1 MCYHLRK
8 AKRVLNNA
16 KIIVQKFG
24 GSSVA
29 NIDRL
34 KNVAARVV
42 KQKESG
48 YQVVVVVS
56 ALGDTT
62 DELVEK
68 AYAITPH
75 PSEREMD
82 VLLATGEQ
90 ISIALLAMA
99 IQALGFD
106 AISFSGIQAGIV
118 TDTSHTKAKIVDIKT
133 DRLRRELNKGKIVIV
148 AGFQGATVDNDTTT
162 LGRGG
167 SDLTAIALAAKLQA
181 ESCDIYTDVEGVYTT
196 NPRLV
201 KEARKLDTISYEE
214 MLEMSASGAQVMQL
228 RAVEYA
234 RNYGVPIQVRSSF
247 SDDRGTVIKGEQDM
261 LEKPII
267 SGISY
272 DAGQAKVTILGVPDK
287 PGIAARV
294 FTTLAKANV
303 NVDMII
309 QNVSAAGYTDISF
322 TVESSDLKA
331 AKGVTDKLVPE
342 LSAKG
347 LTVDAEMAMISLVGA
362 GMKTHPG
369 VAADMF
375 SVLSRNKINIE
386 MISTS
391 PIKISC
397 VIKSGQAETAVKAL
411 HKHFKLEKA

>member
-1 MCYHLRK
+1 MSI
-8 AKRVLNNA
+8 V
-16 KIIVQKFG
+16 VQKFG

-34 KNVAARVV
+34 KNVAKRVV
-42 KQKESG
+42 REKEAG
-48 YQVVVVVS
+48 NDVVVVVS

-68 AYAITPH
+68 ARAITPH

-82 VLLATGEQ
+82 VLLSTGEQ

-99 IQALGFD
+99 VQALGHE
-106 AISFSGIQAGIV
+106 AVSFTGSQAGIV
-118 TDTSHTKAKIVDIKT
+118 TDTSHGKAKIVDINT
-133 DRLRRELNKGKIVIV
+133 DRLSKELKKGNIVIV
-148 AGFQGATVDNDTTT
+148 AGFQGSTVDHDTTT

-167 SDLTAIALAAKLQA
+167 SDLTAIALASKLKA
-181 ESCDIYTDVEGVYTT
+181 EACEIFTDVEGVYTT

-201 KEARKLDTISYEE
+201 EDARKLSAISYEE

-234 RNYGVPIQVRSSF
+234 RNYGVPIHVRSSF
-247 SDDRGTVIKGEQDM
+247 NDESGTMIKGEQDM

-272 DAGQAKVTILGVPDK
+272 DMSQAKVTLLGVPDK
-287 PGIAARV
+287 PGVAAQVFSAIAQAS
-294 FTTLAKANV
+294 V
-303 NVDMII
+303 NIDTII
-309 QNVSAAGYTDISF
+309 QNVSEAGLTDISF
-322 TVESSDLKA
+322 TVESDDLPA
-331 AKGVTDKLVPE
+331 AQKV
-342 LSAKG
+342 
-347 LTVDAEMAMISLVGA
+347 VDALIPVLDARGSVYDADMATVSLVGA

-369 VAADMF
+369 VAAEMF
-375 SVLSRNKINIE
+375 GVMSKNKINLE

-397 VIKSGQAETAVKAL
+397 VIKKDQAEMAVTEL
-411 HKHFKLEKA
+411 HKHFKLDQG

>member
-1 MCYHLRK
+1 MGI
-8 AKRVLNNA
+8 V
-16 KIIVQKFG
+16 VQKFG

-34 KNVAARVV
+34 KNVAKRVV
-42 KQKESG
+42 REKEAG
-48 YQVVVVVS
+48 NDVVVVVS

-68 AYAITPH
+68 ARAITPH

-82 VLLATGEQ
+82 VLLSTGEQ

-99 IQALGFD
+99 VQALGHE
-106 AISFSGIQAGIV
+106 AVSFTGSQAGIV

-133 DRLRRELNKGKIVIV
+133 DRLSKELQKGNIVIV
-148 AGFQGATVDNDTTT
+148 AGFQGSTVDHDTTT

-167 SDLTAIALAAKLQA
+167 SDLTAIALASKLKA
-181 ESCDIYTDVEGVYTT
+181 DACEIFTDVEGVYTT

-201 KEARKLDTISYEE
+201 AEARKLSAISYEE

-234 RNYGVPIQVRSSF
+234 RNYGVPIHVRSSF
-247 SDDRGTVIKGEQDM
+247 NDEAGTMIKGEQDM

-272 DAGQAKVTILGVPDK
+272 DMSQAKVTLLGVPDK
-287 PGIAARV
+287 PGVAAKVFSAIA
-294 FTTLAKANV
+294 LASV
-303 NVDMII
+303 NIDTII
-309 QNVSAAGYTDISF
+309 QNVSEAGLTDISF
-322 TVESSDLKA
+322 TVESDDLPA
-331 AKGVTDKLVPE
+331 AQKVVDALIPE
-342 LSAKG
+342 LGARGSVYDADMA
-347 LTVDAEMAMISLVGA
+347 TVSLVGA

-369 VAADMF
+369 VAAEMF
-375 SVLSRNKINIE
+375 GVMSQHKINLE

-397 VIKSGQAETAVKAL
+397 VIKKDQAEMAVQEL
-411 HKHFKLEKA
+411 HKHFKLDQG

>member
-1 MCYHLRK
+1 MSI
-8 AKRVLNNA
+8 V
-16 KIIVQKFG
+16 VQKFG

-29 NIDRL
+29 DIDRL
-34 KNVAARVV
+34 KNVAKRVV
-42 KQKESG
+42 KQKKAG
-48 YQVVVVVS
+48 DQVVVVVS

-62 DELVEK
+62 DELMAK
-68 AYAITPH
+68 ANAINKN

-99 IQALGFD
+99 IQALGYD
-106 AISFSGIQAGIV
+106 AISFSGSQAGIV

-133 DRLRRELNKGKIVIV
+133 DRLLKELDKGNIVIV
-148 AGFQGATVDNDTTT
+148 AGFQGATVDHDTTT

-167 SDLTAIALAAKLQA
+167 SDLTAIALAAKLKA
-181 ESCDIYTDVEGVYTT
+181 VSCDIFTDVEGVFTT
-196 NPRLV
+196 DPRLV
-201 KEARKLDTISYEE
+201 KEARKLSAISYEE
-214 MLEMSASGAQVMQL
+214 MLEMSASGAQVIQL

-234 RNYGVPIQVRSSF
+234 RNYGVPIHVRSTF
-247 SDDRGTVIKGEQDM
+247 SEGLGTFIKGEGDM

-272 DAGQAKVTILGVPDK
+272 DTSQAKVTILGVPDK
-287 PGIAARV
+287 PGIAAKV
-294 FTTLAKANV
+294 FSALAKAGV
-303 NVDMII
+303 NVDTII
-309 QNVSAAGYTDISF
+309 QNVSAAGFTDISF
-322 TVESSDLKA
+322 TVESDGLKA
-331 AKGVTDKLVPE
+331 AKATVERLVPAM
-342 LSAKG
+342 SAKG
-347 LTVDAEMAMISLVGA
+347 STYDSNIATVSLVGA

-375 SVLSRNKINIE
+375 GVLSKNKINIE

-397 VIKSGQAETAVKAL
+397 VIQKRQAEMAVKEL
-411 HKHFKLEKA
+411 HKHFRLDKG

>member
-1 MCYHLRK
+1 M
-8 AKRVLNNA
+8 AIV
-16 KIIVQKFG
+16 VQKFG

-34 KNVAARVV
+34 KNVAKRVV
-42 KQKESG
+42 KQREAGDK
-48 YQVVVVVS
+48 VVVVVS

-62 DELVEK
+62 DELLEK
-68 AYAITPH
+68 AHAITKD

-99 IQALGFD
+99 IQALGHD
-106 AISFSGIQAGIV
+106 AISFSGSQAGIV

-133 DRLRRELNKGKIVIV
+133 DRLLKELDKGTIIIV
-148 AGFQGATVDNDTTT
+148 AGFQGATVDHDTTT

-167 SDLTAIALAAKLQA
+167 SDLTAIALAARLKA
-181 ESCDIYTDVEGVYTT
+181 SSCDIFTDVEGVYTT
-196 NPRLV
+196 DPRVV
-201 KEARKLDTISYEE
+201 KKARKLPAISYEE
-214 MLEMSASGAQVMQL
+214 MLEMAASGAQVMQL

-234 RNYGVPIQVRSSF
+234 RNYGVPIHVRSSF
-247 SDDRGTVIKGEQDM
+247 SDRPGTIIKGEQDM

-272 DAGQAKVTILGVPDK
+272 DASQAKVTILGVPDK
-287 PGIAARV
+287 PGIAAKV
-294 FTTLAKANV
+294 FSALAKDGI
-303 NVDMII
+303 NVDTII
-309 QNVSAAGYTDISF
+309 QNVSAAGFTDISF
-322 TVESSDLKA
+322 TVERDGLNAARATVDKLLPVLG
-331 AKGVTDKLVPE
+331 AKGSLYD
-342 LSAKG
+342 ADMA
-347 LTVDAEMAMISLVGA
+347 TVSLIGA

-375 SVLSRNKINIE
+375 SVLSKNKINIE

-397 VIKSGQAETAVKAL
+397 VIKKAQAEMAVKEL
-411 HKHFKLEKA
+411 HKHFKLDKG

>member
-1 MCYHLRK
+1 M
-8 AKRVLNNA
+8 AIV
-16 KIIVQKFG
+16 VQKFG

-34 KNVAARVV
+34 KNVAERVV
-42 KQKESG
+42 KQKQSG
-48 YQVVVVVS
+48 DSVVVVVS

-62 DELVEK
+62 DELMEK
-68 AYAITPH
+68 AHAITKN

-99 IQALGFD
+99 IQALGYD
-106 AISFSGIQAGIV
+106 AISFSGSQAGIV
-118 TDTSHTKAKIVDIKT
+118 TDTSHTKAKIVDITT
-133 DRLRRELNKGKIVIV
+133 DRLLKELEKGKIVIV
-148 AGFQGATVDNDTTT
+148 AGFQGATVDHDTTT

-167 SDLTAIALAAKLQA
+167 SDLTAIALAAKLGA
-181 ESCDIYTDVEGVYTT
+181 ASCDIFTDVEGVYTT

-201 KEARKLDTISYEE
+201 KEARKLSVISYEE

-234 RNYGVPIQVRSSF
+234 RNYGVPIHVRSTF
-247 SDDRGTVIKGEQDM
+247 TEGPGTVIKGEKDM

-272 DAGQAKVTILGVPDK
+272 DTSQAKATILGVPDK
-287 PGIAARV
+287 PGIAAKV
-294 FTTLAKANV
+294 FSALAKAGV
-303 NVDMII
+303 NVDTII
-309 QNVSAAGYTDISF
+309 QNVSESGFTDISF
-322 TVESSDLKA
+322 TIETGDLKT
-331 AKGVTDKLVPE
+331 AKATIQKLVPE
-342 LSAKG
+342 MGAKG
-347 LTVDAEMAMISLVGA
+347 SVYDAEIATVSLVGA

-375 SVLSRNKINIE
+375 GVLSKNKINIE

-397 VIKSGQAETAVKAL
+397 VIKKAQAETAVKAL
-411 HKHFKLEKA
+411 HKHFKLDKG

>member
-1 MCYHLRK
+1 MSI
-8 AKRVLNNA
+8 V
-16 KIIVQKFG
+16 VQKFG

-34 KNVAARVV
+34 KNVAKRVV
-42 KQKESG
+42 REKEAG
-48 YQVVVVVS
+48 NDVVVVVS

-68 AYAITPH
+68 ARAITPH

-82 VLLATGEQ
+82 VLLSTGEQ

-99 IQALGFD
+99 VQALGHD
-106 AISFSGIQAGIV
+106 AVSFTGSQAGIV
-118 TDTSHTKAKIVDIKT
+118 TDTSHGKAKIVDINT
-133 DRLRRELNKGKIVIV
+133 DRLSKELKKGNIVIV
-148 AGFQGATVDNDTTT
+148 AGFQGSTVDHDTTT

-167 SDLTAIALAAKLQA
+167 SDLTAIALASKLKA
-181 ESCDIYTDVEGVYTT
+181 EACEIFTDVEGVYTT

-201 KEARKLDTISYEE
+201 KNARKLTAISYEE

-234 RNYGVPIQVRSSF
+234 RNYGVPIHVRSSF
-247 SDDRGTVIKGEQDM
+247 NDETGTMIKGEQDM

-272 DAGQAKVTILGVPDK
+272 DMSQAKVTLLGVPDK
-287 PGIAARV
+287 PGVAAQVFSAIAEAS
-294 FTTLAKANV
+294 V
-303 NVDMII
+303 NIDTII
-309 QNVSAAGYTDISF
+309 QNVSEAGLTDISF
-322 TVESSDLKA
+322 TVESEDLPA
-331 AKGVTDKLVPE
+331 AQKV
-342 LSAKG
+342 
-347 LTVDAEMAMISLVGA
+347 VDALIPILGARGSVYDADMATVSLVGA

-369 VAADMF
+369 VAAEMF
-375 SVLSRNKINIE
+375 GVMSKNKINLE

-397 VIKSGQAETAVKAL
+397 VIKKDQAEMAVTEL
-411 HKHFKLEKA
+411 HKHFKLDTA

>member
-1 MCYHLRK
+1 MSI
-8 AKRVLNNA
+8 V
-16 KIIVQKFG
+16 VQKFG

-29 NIDRL
+29 NIERL
-34 KNVAARVV
+34 KNVAKRVV
-42 KQKESG
+42 AEKESG
-48 YQVVVVVS
+48 NDVVVVVS

-68 AYAITPH
+68 ARAITPH

-82 VLLATGEQ
+82 VLLSTGEQ

-99 IQALGFD
+99 VQALGYD
-106 AISFSGIQAGIV
+106 AVSFTGSQAGIV
-118 TDTSHTKAKIVDIKT
+118 TDTSHGKAKIVDINT
-133 DRLRRELNKGKIVIV
+133 DRLSKELQKGNIVIV
-148 AGFQGATVDNDTTT
+148 AGFQGSTVDHDTTT

-167 SDLTAIALAAKLQA
+167 SDLTAIALASKLKA
-181 ESCDIYTDVEGVYTT
+181 EACEIFTDVEGVYTT

-201 KEARKLDTISYEE
+201 KNARKLTEISYKE

-234 RNYGVPIQVRSSF
+234 RNYGVPIHVRSSF
-247 SDDRGTVIKGEQDM
+247 SDATGTMIKGDKDM

-272 DAGQAKVTILGVPDK
+272 DMSQAKVTLLGVPDK
-287 PGIAARV
+287 PGVAAKVFSAIAA
-294 FTTLAKANV
+294 ASV
-303 NVDMII
+303 NIDTII
-309 QNVSAAGYTDISF
+309 QNVSEAGLTDISF
-322 TVESSDLKA
+322 TVETDDLPA
-331 AKGVTDKLVPE
+331 AQKV
-342 LSAKG
+342 
-347 LTVDAEMAMISLVGA
+347 VDALIPVLGARGSVYDADMATVSLVGA

-369 VAADMF
+369 VAAEMF
-375 SVLSRNKINIE
+375 GVMSKHKINLE

-397 VIKSGQAETAVKAL
+397 VIKKDQAEMAVKEL
-411 HKHFKLEKA
+411 HKHFKLDQG

>member
-1 MCYHLRK
+1 M
-8 AKRVLNNA
+8 AIV
-16 KIIVQKFG
+16 VQKFG

-34 KNVAARVV
+34 KNVAKRVV
-42 KQKESG
+42 KQREAG
-48 YQVVVVVS
+48 DEVVVVVS

-62 DELVEK
+62 DELLEK
-68 AYAITPH
+68 AHSITKD

-99 IQALGFD
+99 IQALGHD
-106 AISFSGIQAGIV
+106 AISFSGSQAGIV

-133 DRLRRELNKGKIVIV
+133 DRLLKELDKGTIIIV
-148 AGFQGATVDNDTTT
+148 AGFQGATVDHDTTT

-167 SDLTAIALAAKLQA
+167 SDLTAIALAARLKA
-181 ESCDIYTDVEGVYTT
+181 SSCDIFTDVEGVYTT
-196 NPRLV
+196 DPRVV
-201 KEARKLDTISYEE
+201 KKARKLPAISYEE
-214 MLEMSASGAQVMQL
+214 MLEMAASGAQVMQL

-234 RNYGVPIQVRSSF
+234 RNYGVPIHVRSSF
-247 SDDRGTVIKGEQDM
+247 SDRPGTIIKGEQDM

-272 DAGQAKVTILGVPDK
+272 DASQAKVTILGVPDK
-287 PGIAARV
+287 PGIAAKV
-294 FTTLAKANV
+294 FSALAKDGI
-303 NVDMII
+303 NVDTII
-309 QNVSAAGYTDISF
+309 QNVSAAGFTDISF
-322 TVESSDLKA
+322 TVERDGLNAARATVDKLLPVLG
-331 AKGVTDKLVPE
+331 AKGSLYD
-342 LSAKG
+342 ADMA
-347 LTVDAEMAMISLVGA
+347 TVSLIGA

-375 SVLSRNKINIE
+375 SVLSKNKINIE

-397 VIKSGQAETAVKAL
+397 VIKKAQAEMAVKEL
-411 HKHFKLEKA
+411 HKHFKLDKG

>member
-1 MCYHLRK
+1 MSI
-8 AKRVLNNA
+8 V
-16 KIIVQKFG
+16 VQKFG

-29 NIDRL
+29 NVERL
-34 KNVAARVV
+34 KNVAKRVV
-42 KQKESG
+42 REKEAG
-48 YQVVVVVS
+48 NDVVVVVS

-68 AYAITPH
+68 ARSISRQ

-82 VLLATGEQ
+82 VLLSTGEQ

-99 IQALGFD
+99 VQALGYE
-106 AISFSGIQAGIV
+106 AVSFTGHQAGIV

-133 DRLRRELNKGKIVIV
+133 DRLSKELAKGNIVIV
-148 AGFQGATVDNDTTT
+148 AGFQGSTVDHDTTT

-167 SDLTAIALAAKLQA
+167 SDLTAIALAAKLKA
-181 ESCDIYTDVEGVYTT
+181 EKCEIFTDVEGVYTT

-201 KEARKLDTISYEE
+201 KEARKLPAISYEE
-214 MLEMSASGAQVMQL
+214 MLEMAASGAQVMQL

-234 RNYGVPIQVRSSF
+234 RNYGVPIHVRSSF
-247 SDDRGTVIKGEQDM
+247 SDAPGTMIKGEETM

-272 DAGQAKVTILGVPDK
+272 DTSQAKVTLLGVPDK
-287 PGIAARV
+287 PGIAAKV
-294 FTTLAKANV
+294 FSTIARASV
-303 NVDMII
+303 NIDTII
-309 QNVSAAGYTDISF
+309 QNVSEAGLTDISF
-322 TVESSDLKA
+322 TVEADDLPA
-331 AKGVTDKLVPE
+331 AERVVDGLVPALGAKGSVYDPDI
-342 LSAKG
+342 A
-347 LTVDAEMAMISLVGA
+347 TVSLVGA

-375 SVLSRNKINIE
+375 GVLSKHKINIE

-397 VIKSGQAETAVKAL
+397 VIKKDQADTAVIEL
-411 HKHFKLEKA
+411 HRHFKLEK